1 MSGDGDGNPPQ
12 GRRDERRIATLLT
25 QAGRDPQ
32 AFHGFVN
39 PPVARGST
47 IIFENVAAMESRASR
62 PYPYGLTNTP
72 TVGALC
78 EALNELEGAAGT
90 VLVPS
95 GLAAVTTAILAAC
108 DAGDRLLVPDNV
120 YYPTRLFCQRMLARF
135 GVEAVFYDP
144 LIGAGIAGLMEG
156 RRTHIVIEAPGSQTF
171 EMPDIAALVAAANE
185 AGGRTLMDNTWATP
199 LIFRPLENGIDL
211 SIQAG
216 TKYLAGHSDLLIGSV
231 SATEAAWPRL
241 RHTHRD
247 LGLQAGPEDA
257 WLTLR
262 GIRTLGVRLERQ
274 EQSALQIARWLQGR
288 PEVARVL
295 HPALPEDPGHELWKR
310 HFGRASSLFGFVLAG
325 SDSQARR
332 FLDGLRLFGLGYSFG
347 GYESLAVLAEL
358 KESRSATRWTEGPVI
373 RLHVGL
379 EDPADLIADLE
390 GGFAAMAA

>member
-1 MSGDGDGNPPQ
+1 MSGDGNGPAKGG
-12 GRRDERRIATLLT
+12 GRRRIATVLT

-47 IIFENVAAMESRASR
+47 IIFEDVEAMESRATR
-62 PYPYGLTNTP
+62 AYPYGLTNTP
-72 TVGALC
+72 TLGALRD
-78 EALNELEGAAGT
+78 ALDELEGAAGT

-95 GLAAVTTAILAAC
+95 GLAALTTAILAVC
-108 DAGDRLLVPDNV
+108 DGGDRLLVPDNV
-120 YYPTRLFCQRMLARF
+120 YYPTRRFCMQTLKRF

-144 LIGAGIAGLMEG
+144 LIGDGIARLMEG
-156 RRTHIVIEAPGSQTF
+156 RHTHLLIEAPGSQTF
-171 EMPDIAALVAAANE
+171 EMPDIGALVAAAKA

-199 LIFRPLENGIDL
+199 LIFRPLANGIDL

-216 TKYLAGHSDLLIGSV
+216 TKYLGGHSDLLIGSV
-231 SATEAAWPRL
+231 SATEEAWPRL
-241 RHTHRD
+241 SQTHRD
-247 LGLQAGPEDA
+247 LGVQAGPEDA

-262 GIRTLGVRLERQ
+262 GIRTLGVRLDRQ
-274 EQSALQIARWLQGR
+274 EASALHVAAWLKGR

-295 HPALPEDPGHELWKR
+295 HPALPDDPGHALWKK

-325 SDSQARR
+325 GEAEAKR
-332 FLDGLRLFGLGYSFG
+332 FLDGLQLFGLGYSFG

-358 KESRSATRWTEGPVI
+358 KQTRTATRWTEGPVV

-390 GGFAAMAA
+390 GGFAAMTG